1 MWCDSLITRGFR
13 TERIIG
19 LSAGDFK
26 AAAGGSCRPSAMRR
40 QGRPARRVDSAR
52 RGLGESRAVVPL
64 RPVENPA
71 HLRHLQRYAV
81 IARLLDAHFGVPFTR
96 WRFGLDGLLGLVP
109 GAGDIATA
117 IVGAYGLVVAY
128 KLGAPTSIH
137 VRMVI
142 NLLVDAG
149 VGTIPIAG
157 DFAFKANIR
166 NHRLLMKWL
175 EQSNRTPGTRVSPRD
190 DLT

>member
-1 MWCDSLITRGFR
+1 V
-13 TERIIG
+13 E
-19 LSAGDFK
+19 
-26 AAAGGSCRPSAMRR
+26 
-40 QGRPARRVDSAR
+40 
-52 RGLGESRAVVPL
+52 PL
-64 RPVENPA
+64 HPVENPA

-81 IARLLDAHFGVPFTR
+81 IARLLDAQFGVPFTR

-157 DFAFKANIR
+157 DLFDFAFKANIR
-166 NHRLLMKWL
+166 NQRLLMKWL
-175 EQSNRTPGTRVSPRD
+175 EQSRTRGAGPGEPSAGQRVAVRPDRTQ
-190 DLT
+190 L